1 MVELKQLVSM
11 RPRRSRRRRRRLKR
25 RLAADSRNSS
35 KPPSSDELAKKAAP
49 QPLCRASGRKPGRA
63 KDDPGGRLE

>member
-1 MVELKQLVSM
+1 M
-11 RPRRSRRRRRRLKR
+11 KR